1 MKNPFLFVCFS
12 ELTPGT
18 LREGA
23 KSSWDVKREAHAVTR
38 ADTTPPN
45 PVAAEARLLEE
56 VGRTPTRR
64 QGCATGGSDWS
75 KRVNYNT

>member
-56 VGRTPTRR
+56 VGRNPYQKAGMRNR
-64 QGCATGGSDWS
+64 GL
-75 KRVNYNT
+75 